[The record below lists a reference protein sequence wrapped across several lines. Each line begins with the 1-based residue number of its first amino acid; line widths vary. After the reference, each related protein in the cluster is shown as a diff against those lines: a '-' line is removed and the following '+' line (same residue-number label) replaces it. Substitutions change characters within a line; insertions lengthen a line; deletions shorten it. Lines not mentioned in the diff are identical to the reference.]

1 LSPPSDAQRPRG
13 QDRLP
18 PQNIEAEER
27 VLGALLL
34 DPGMVAPVM
43 EVLRPEH
50 FYRMGH
56 RVIFEG
62 MVRLFGRS
70 EPIDILTVVD
80 ALKKEGKL
88 DTAGGP
94 ESVARLADDVSS
106 ARRAVTHAKL
116 VRNAAILRSLIHAS
130 NAIAERAITAEEEVD
145 GIVDDAER
153 AILEVASDR
162 YQQSM
167 GSMRDVIK
175 VTFPHLEELYD
186 RKELVTGVPTGFT
199 DFNRLTAGLQ
209 PGEMCI
215 IAGRPSMGKTAFAL
229 CIAEH
234 AAVSAKIPVAIFS
247 LEMSARSLAI
257 RMMCGRAE
265 VNARQLQSGYMPSNK
280 WPDLIRAAGE
290 LSEAPLFIDDATDLS
305 VFDIR
310 AKCRRL
316 QADKGLGLVVVDY
329 LQLLSH
335 RGRARESRQMEIT
348 EISRGLKGLAKEL
361 NIPVVALSQISRQ
374 AEQRKDAVPTL
385 ADLRESG
392 AIEQDADVVA
402 LIYREEYYNPESE
415 KKGRATIKIAKQ
427 RNGPTGDLELRFF
440 PDYARFTNLDTFH
453 EGPAAAPAPAGA
465 GPDAYGEEEETPF

>member
-1 LSPPSDAQRPRG
+1 LTPPEAQRSEGR
-13 QDRLP
+13 DRLP

-50 FYRMGH
+50 FYRRNH
-56 RVIFEG
+56 RVIFEA
-62 MVRLFGRS
+62 MVRLFERS
-70 EPIDILTVVD
+70 DPIDILTVVD
-80 ALKKEGKL
+80 ALKKEGQL
-88 DTAGGP
+88 ETAGGS

-116 VRNAAILRSLIHAS
+116 IRNAAILRGLIQAS

-153 AILEVASDR
+153 AILEVSSDR

-175 VTFPHLEELYD
+175 ITFPHLEELYD
-186 RKELVTGVPTGFT
+186 RKELVTGVPTGYT
-199 DFNRLTAGLQ
+199 DFDRLTAGLQ
-209 PGEMCI
+209 PGELCI
-215 IAGRPSMGKTAFAL
+215 IAGRPSMGKSAFAL
-229 CIAEH
+229 CVAEY
-234 AAVSAKIPVAIFS
+234 AAVAAKVPAAIFS

-257 RMMCGRAE
+257 RMMCGRAM
-265 VNARQLQSGYMPSNK
+265 VNARQLQSGYMPSSK

-290 LSEAPLFIDDATDLS
+290 LSEAPIFIDDATDLS

-335 RGRARESRQMEIT
+335 RGRSSESRQVEIS

-361 NIPVVALSQISRQ
+361 NLPVVALSQLSRQ
-374 AEQRKDAVPTL
+374 AEQREGKRPTL

-392 AIEQDADVVA
+392 AIEQDADLVA
-402 LIYREEYYNPESE
+402 LLFREEYYSPTPEN
-415 KKGRATIKIAKQ
+415 KGVATIIVAKQ

-453 EGPAAAPAPAGA
+453 ESPSAAAPAPAGA
-465 GPDAYGEEEETPF
+465 DAYGEEETPF